1 MNVIQAIDA
10 LVGREGRYSNNANDA
25 GGETMWG
32 VTIAVARANG
42 YAGRMIDMPRS
53 TASAIYLRV
62 YFQQPRF
69 SDVATQSPR
78 IAEELFDTGVNMGV
92 GVAGTFLQRSLN
104 VLNKTH
110 TALPLYPD
118 LVVDGG
124 VGNNT
129 LYALSLY
136 LKARKAEGETVLMRM
151 LNALQGEHYI
161 GITEG
166 RVKNEEFIY
175 GWFLNR
181 VVL

>member
-1 MNVIQAIDA
+1 MNITKAIDD
-10 LVGREGRYSNNANDA
+10 LVGREGRYSNNQNDR
-25 GGETMWG
+25 GGPTMWG
-32 VTIAVARANG
+32 ITEAVARANG
-42 YAGRMIDMPRS
+42 YTGRMDSMPRD
-53 TASAIYLRV
+53 TANRIYLDV
-62 YFQQPRF
+62 YFNSPRF
-69 SDVATQSPR
+69 CDVAKQSPS

-104 VLNKTH
+104 VLNKSH

-124 VGNNT
+124 VGNDT

-136 LKARKAEGETVLMRM
+136 LKARGVEGDKVLMRM
-151 LNALQGEHYI
+151 LNSLQGERYI

-175 GWFLNR
+175 GWFLHR
-181 VVL
+181 VVI